1 MISDFIFFFKPMIIQ
16 DGSKMLKSKWKGEV
30 AVREEFPEA
39 TIVRPSVIY
48 GPMDRFISHY
58 MSTDRTTFE

>member
-1 MISDFIFFFKPMIIQ
+1 MIVDFILFFKPMIIQ
-16 DGSKMLKSKWKGEV
+16 DGSKMLKSKWRGEV

-48 GPMDRFISHY
+48 GRMDKFVSHY
-58 MSTDRTTFE
+58 MSADRTTFE

>member
-1 MISDFIFFFKPMIIQ
+1 MISDFILFFKPMIIQ
-16 DGSKMLKSKWKGEV
+16 GGSKMLKSKWKGEI

-48 GPMDRFISHY
+48 GPMDKFVSHY